1 MFEIVTKTERERER
15 GVKVG
20 FELASSFFDVIR
32 LSCDENKEFQL
43 CSIYYVHF
51 STLVSVDIF
60 FAVDSSRA
68 VAQSNL
74 QRSVTEE
81 RNRYDDF
88 RFERSTTP
96 FSSPSPSIPCL
107 SRNTQIQ

>member
-1 MFEIVTKTERERER
+1 MFEIVRRQKERER

-20 FELASSFFDVIR
+20 FELVSSFFDVIR

-96 FSSPSPSIPCL
+96 FSSPFPSIPWL